1 MTAVVAAGAARRRLV
16 ARFEKA
22 QAFSPDRAIPLD
34 DLSRL
39 ERGRLHRFLDN
50 QVVLEAEP
58 GRYWLDMERYP
69 DYMAHK
75 RRLAILA
82 VFIVLIVLFFVV
94 EIAGHK

>member
-1 MTAVVAAGAARRRLV
+1 MTAVPAVGAARRRLV
-16 ARFEKA
+16 RRFEKA
-22 QAFSPDRAIPLD
+22 GAFSPDRAIPLD

-50 QVVLEAEP
+50 QVAHEAEP

-69 DYMAHK
+69 DYVAHQ

-82 VFIVLIVLFFVV
+82 LFIVLIVLFFVV
-94 EIAGHK
+94 EIAGHR